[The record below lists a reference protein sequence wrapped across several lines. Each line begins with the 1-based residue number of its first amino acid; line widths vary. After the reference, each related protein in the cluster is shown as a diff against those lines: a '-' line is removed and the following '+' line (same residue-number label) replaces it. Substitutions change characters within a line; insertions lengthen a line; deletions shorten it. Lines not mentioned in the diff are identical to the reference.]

1 MHLFR
6 KSSSAS
12 DNFLR
17 TCLNFRRDYEIISLT
32 CCRGIQELAPKEDRQ
47 VVEFC
52 LTKLFE
58 LHEMNISGLWTVLL
72 ILQNLESVEWD
83 QRNKIERDLP
93 C

>member
-1 MHLFR
+1 
-6 KSSSAS
+6 
-12 DNFLR
+12 
-17 TCLNFRRDYEIISLT
+17 
-32 CCRGIQELAPKEDRQ
+32 
-47 VVEFC
+47 